1 MATMHDSIWQCSE
14 EIARLAEHAD
24 LSLRVPSCPGWSLG
38 DLVFHLGSVQSFWAA
53 NLLARNIAAPLRPDG
68 SSADLS
74 DDILVPW
81 FRDRTSSLRSALRQ
95 TGNDE
100 PCWTWWGDPRT
111 SGAVGRHQVQ
121 EAAIHCWDAQLATGG
136 AKPVAAEIALDGIS
150 EFLEVHKGEIDA
162 VVTESVLFKATDS
175 GGRWRVG
182 DRTPLA
188 AEVSSTTSQLVLLL
202 HGRIA
207 LSAVAVEGSAAAA
220 QRLLDSPNLL

>member
-1 MATMHDSIWQCSE
+1 MHDSIWQCSE

-24 LSLRVPSCPGWSLG
+24 LSLRVPSCPDWSLG
-38 DLVFHLGSVQSFWAA
+38 DLVFHLGSIQSFWAV
-53 NLLARNIAAPLRPDG
+53 NLLAKNTTEAQRPDE
-68 SSADLS
+68 SSADPS
-74 DDILVPW
+74 DDVLVKW
-81 FRDRTSSLRSALRQ
+81 FRDCTRALRSALRE

-121 EAAIHCWDAQLATGG
+121 EAAIHCWDAQLATGE
-136 AKPVAAEIALDGIS
+136 AKPVTAEIALDGVS
-150 EFLEVHKGEIDA
+150 EFLEVHRSAIDA
-162 VVTESVLFKATDS
+162 AATQSVLLTATDS

-182 DRTPLA
+182 RGAALA

-207 LSAVAVEGSAAAA
+207 LSAVSVDGSADSV
-220 QRLLDSPNLL
+220 RRILDSPNLL